1 MGYIKKTTKGYN
13 MGGTIMDSAALKSVF
28 NMGASK
34 GMSEGGQIE
43 GPGTGTSDSISATV
57 EEDGFIVP
65 KMNAKK
71 AIILRQT
78 YLGNGKQKAGLK
90 DGGVPVKLS
99 NGEHYFTADESSL
112 LRSKGIDLNALA
124 PNAEAGNQYI
134 KGGKV
139 KEVTVDDIKAKFEDV
154 RKATEEKVQKMFPGK
169 KVEVIFSGEERN
181 MAEQQAH
188 KKAGRSTTKASTHN
202 VGGGRDYNIKVDGR
216 VLGNNKKDR
225 EVYQSTLWE
234 VAKEKGLYTLKKGG
248 FGDTD
253 PYHVS
258 LVEEGKGDGKT
269 FTRLFTE
276 YPALKEIEET
286 KKYLKEVEE
295 YKAKNPKDTTF
306 DNVINGI
313 KEADIEIAKRKST
326 SAEPEIVSGYD
337 PRIFERQGM
346 KSVIDKSQAEIKAT
360 EDEKGSYTGGV
371 RSKGGTG
378 EIQRFNTAQE
388 AYDNLKKDISAK
400 MNGKSSWVKDDM
412 KLSEY
417 VSGFAPASDGNDV
430 PGYQKHMIAEINK
443 TLKANGSTETVDNDS
458 SIADIKN
465 KLNSVKQDPTEVFT
479 NAHQKME
486 DPKVLEKV
494 NTKKTAVV
502 TNNKV
507 VPKTEKPLTA
517 KEKMDAQVQEN
528 LKELEAKRANRTAEE
543 QAALAGVAKKTT
555 MPDPNRKYNAADE
568 KIIKTFMDSRGVTR
582 EQSISIAQGL
592 GHKWG
597 PESSATPSKE
607 EIYAKAKKK
616 YDDAIYAYEATK
628 EGLEGGSAPFV
639 SIIDPPAT
647 DPQTTTTSTSPTSIT
662 ATPTATPTVT
672 ASTTPA
678 VTPTATTTPIVA
690 GTTPTTATGTGATT
704 SGTGAT
710 TSGGVNPINTVDDLN
725 NPLAKRKY
733 NVEQGMAIGQALLG
747 FSQLQAD
754 GERPV
759 DQLDPAFNQAVEDS
773 ITESKFGIS
782 PLEREIANTGIE
794 RTRRASA
801 QNVMNLSAGSA
812 GTALGNLQA
821 GSMVADESIKNLSLG
836 SEQIRLQKKQYA
848 DSMVGQ
854 RAAMKKQLFNEK
866 LNAFNVD
873 QEAGAALLGSG
884 ISNYIGSQRYAKQ
897 LESNKEVAAITG
909 QGRPKSSIMDND
921 PEWIKVAKRYGIP
934 ING

>member
-1 MGYIKKTTKGYN
+1 
-13 MGGTIMDSAALKSVF
+13 
-28 NMGASK
+28 
-34 GMSEGGQIE
+34 
-43 GPGTGTSDSISATV
+43 
-57 EEDGFIVP
+57 
-65 KMNAKK
+65 
-71 AIILRQT
+71 
-78 YLGNGKQKAGLK
+78 
-90 DGGVPVKLS
+90 
-99 NGEHYFTADESSL
+99 
-112 LRSKGIDLNALA
+112 
-124 PNAEAGNQYI
+124 
-134 KGGKV
+134 
-139 KEVTVDDIKAKFEDV
+139 
-154 RKATEEKVQKMFPGK
+154 
-169 KVEVIFSGEERN
+169 
-181 MAEQQAH
+181 
-188 KKAGRSTTKASTHN
+188 
-202 VGGGRDYNIKVDGR
+202 
-216 VLGNNKKDR
+216 
-225 EVYQSTLWE
+225 
-234 VAKEKGLYTLKKGG
+234 
-248 FGDTD
+248 
-253 PYHVS
+253 
-258 LVEEGKGDGKT
+258 
-269 FTRLFTE
+269 
-276 YPALKEIEET
+276 
-286 KKYLKEVEE
+286 
-295 YKAKNPKDTTF
+295 
-306 DNVINGI
+306 
-313 KEADIEIAKRKST
+313 
-326 SAEPEIVSGYD
+326 
-337 PRIFERQGM
+337 M

-378 EIQRFNTAQE
+378 EIQKFDTAQE
-388 AYDNLKKDISAK
+388 AYNNLKKDISAK

-458 SIADIKN
+458 TIADIKK
-465 KLNSVKQDPTEVFT
+465 KLNTVKQDPTEVFT

-494 NTKKTAVV
+494 NTKETAVV

-507 VPKTEKPLTA
+507 VPKTEKTLRT
-517 KEKMDAQVQEN
+517 KEEMDAQVQEN

-628 EGLEGGSAPFV
+628 EGLEGSGVADNV
-639 SIIDPPAT
+639 SIDEKYSST
-647 DPQTTTTSTSPTSIT
+647 DPQTTTTSTSPTSI
-662 ATPTATPTVT
+662 TATPTVT

-848 DSMVGQ
+848 DSMIGQ

-897 LESNKEVAAITG
+897 LEANKEVAAITG

-921 PEWIKVAKRYGIP
+921 PEWIKLKQKYGIS
-934 ING
+934 